1 MLALL
6 ELVPPVR
13 HEPTAVSFF
22 EALTSCLHFFYNQIV
37 VQEYPFGTQLHRDK
51 CMMHQM
57 SKVVIEIVHF
67 YFSFALTSVLHFVL
81 FFC

>member
-22 EALTSCLHFFYNQIV
+22 EALTSCLHFVFTLV
-37 VQEYPFGTQLHRDK
+37 
-51 CMMHQM
+51 
-57 SKVVIEIVHF
+57 
-67 YFSFALTSVLHFVL
+67 
-81 FFC
+81 